1 MAKISTKSWPKKSWE
16 KPAPRPE
23 YVEKSF
29 TPSPMQQ
36 DFFSWVQEGSGSAI
50 LEAVAGSGKTTTLI
64 HATKLMKGSVFFGA
78 FNKAI
83 AEEIAHKTASNPLVT
98 ASTLHSAGYSIW
110 KSHVGKCKVDS
121 WKVTNIFRELFTEE
135 KEQEFLYAVKD
146 LVSFAKQAATSLSG
160 LNDASTWE
168 QLCGDFIDRYSIA
181 VPDNQDE
188 LAIEMSREVLLK
200 SNSVKDVVDFDDMIY
215 FPVLH
220 GIRSVTQYDWVLIDE
235 AQDTNYSRRK
245 LSLLLLKSG
254 GRLVAVGD
262 RHQAIYGFTG
272 ANSDALDLIRQ
283 EVKAITLPLTVTYR
297 CPYSV
302 VEEARRYV
310 GHITAYEANP
320 VGQVRHLEQ
329 KDLFS
334 STSAGDAILCRVNA
348 PLVELVYK
356 FIAKG
361 IGAKVEGR
369 EIGTNLKT
377 LLKKVPDFS
386 SFRSF
391 FHGLEV
397 WGDKEVEKLTSKGH
411 FVKARNLE
419 DKLYCLNIIA
429 NRADSLNHNSGSPK
443 EDILREIDNLFGDNL
458 SGVVILS
465 SIHKAKGREWKNVY
479 YLTTP
484 TRKNLQDWELEQERN
499 LAYVAI
505 TRSMANLYFVEYEGK

>member
-1 MAKISTKSWPKKSWE
+1 MTKLSTKSWPKKSYDKPALPPYIE
-16 KPAPRPE
+16 KPF
-23 YVEKSF
+23 S
-29 TPSPMQQ
+29 PSPLQSN
-36 DFFSWVQEGSGSAI
+36 FFSWIQEGEGSCI
-50 LEAVAGSGKTTTLI
+50 LEAVAGSGKTTTLL
-64 HATKLMKGSVFFGA
+64 HATKLMSGSIFFGA

-98 ASTLHSAGYSIW
+98 ASTLHSAGYAIW

-121 WKVTNIFRELFTEE
+121 WKVTNLFREMYTEE
-135 KEQEFLYAVKD
+135 KEQEFSYAVRD
-146 LVSFAKQAATSLSG
+146 LVSFAKQAAFT
-160 LNDASTWE
+160 E
-168 QLCGDFIDRYSIA
+168 QDSADDHRWFDFIDRYSITIPEDDDITA
-181 VPDNQDE
+181 VMMAQ
-188 LAIEMSREVLLK
+188 AVLEK
-200 SNSVKDVVDFDDMIY
+200 SNSIKGILDFDDMIY

-220 GIRSVTQYDWVLIDE
+220 GIRSATQYDWVLIDE

-283 EVKAITLPLTVTYR
+283 EVNAITLPLTVTYR
-297 CPYSV
+297 CPHSV
-302 VEEARRYV
+302 VEEARKYV
-310 GHITAYEANP
+310 QHITAFESNP
-320 VGQVRHLEQ
+320 QGVVKHQEY
-329 KDLFS
+329 DALFV
-334 STSAGDAILCRVNA
+334 AQPGDVILCRVNA

-369 EIGTNLKT
+369 EIGTNLKSV
-377 LLKKVPDFS
+377 LSKIPSYS
-386 SFRSF
+386 SFCTFS
-391 FHGLEV
+391 HGLEV

-411 FVKARNLE
+411 MVKARNLE
-419 DKLYCLNIIA
+419 DKLYCLNIIS
-429 NRADSLNHNSGSPK
+429 NRAESFNHNSTDPK
-443 EDILREIDNLFGDNL
+443 SDILREIDSLFGDNL

-465 SIHKAKGREWKNVY
+465 SIHKSKGREWKNVY

-484 TRKNLQDWELEQERN
+484 QRKNLQDWELEQERN

-505 TRSMANLYFVEYEGK
+505 TRSMENLFFVENQAN

>member
-1 MAKISTKSWPKKSWE
+1 MAKVSTKSWGNKGKWE
-16 KPAPRPE
+16 KPAPRE
-23 YVEKSF
+23 AYVEKPF

-83 AEEIAHKTASNPLVT
+83 AEEIAHKTASNPNVC

-110 KSHVGKCKVDS
+110 KNHVGKCEVNS
-121 WKVTNIFRELFTEE
+121 WKVTNIFRELFPAEE
-135 KEQEFLYAVKD
+135 DQEFSYCVRD
-146 LVSFAKQAATSLSG
+146 LVSFAKQAAFTERSAGEDYLW
-160 LNDASTWE
+160 AE
-168 QLCGDFIDRYSIA
+168 FIDRYSIST
-181 VPDNQDE
+181 PDDNQ
-188 LAIEMSREVLLK
+188 AIAMAQEVLRV
-200 SNSVKDVVDFDDMIY
+200 SNAQRNILDFDDMIY

-220 GIRSVTQYDWVLIDE
+220 NVRSATQYDWVLIDE

-245 LSLLLLKSG
+245 LSLLLLKEG

-297 CPYSV
+297 CPQLV
-302 VEEARRYV
+302 VEEARKYV
-310 GHITAYEANP
+310 SHITAFEANP
-320 VGQVRHLEQ
+320 VGKVAHLEQ

-334 STSAGDAILCRVNA
+334 ASAGDVILCRVNA

-356 FIAKG
+356 FISKG
-361 IGAKVEGR
+361 IGAKVEGK
-369 EIGTNLKT
+369 EIGTNLKS
-377 LLKKVPDFS
+377 LLSKIPEFS
-386 SFRSF
+386 SWASF
-391 FHGLEV
+391 SLGLEV
-397 WGDKEVEKLTSKGH
+397 WGDKEVEKLEKKGH
-411 FVKARNLE
+411 MVKARNLQ
-419 DKLYCLNIIA
+419 DKLYCLNIILH
-429 NRADSLNHNSGSPK
+429 RAESVDPRSSSPK
-443 EDILREIDNLFGDNL
+443 QSILREIDSLFGDNL

-505 TRSMANLYFVEYEGK
+505 TRSMENLYFVEYEGK

>member
-1 MAKISTKSWPKKSWE
+1 MAKLSTKSWPKKSWE
-16 KPAPRPE
+16 PKAALPA
-23 YVEKSF
+23 YVEKPFS
-29 TPSPMQQ
+29 PSPMQQ
-36 DFFSWVQEGSGSAI
+36 DFFNWVEQGSGSAI

-83 AEEIAHKTASNPLVT
+83 AEEIAHKTASNHNVC

-121 WKVTNIFRELFTEE
+121 WKVTNIFRELYSSE
-135 KEQEFLYAVKD
+135 KELEFQYCVRD
-146 LVSFAKQAATSLSG
+146 LVSFAKQSALSAAVRDCPEYDSR
-160 LNDASTWE
+160 WYE
-168 QLCGDFIDRYSIA
+168 FIDRYSIA
-181 VPDNQDE
+181 TPDGEDE
-188 LAIEMSREVLLK
+188 QAVEMAKAVLEK
-200 SNSVKDVVDFDDMIY
+200 SNEMKDVVDFDDMIY
-215 FPVLH
+215 LPVLH
-220 GIRSVTQYDWVLIDE
+220 SVRSATQYDWVLIDE

-254 GRLVAVGD
+254 GRLCAVGD

-283 EVKAITLPLTVTYR
+283 EVGAITLPLTVTYR
-297 CPYSV
+297 CPHLV

-310 GHITAYEANP
+310 SHISAFESNP
-320 VGQVRHLEQ
+320 VGLVKHLDQ
-329 KDLFS
+329 QALFMAA
-334 STSAGDAILCRVNA
+334 AGDAILCRVNA
-348 PLVELVYK
+348 PLVDLVYK
-356 FIAKG
+356 FIARG

-377 LLKKVPDFS
+377 LLKKIPDYS
-386 SFRSF
+386 SFRTF

-411 FVKARNLE
+411 FVKARSLE

-429 NRADSLNHNSGSPK
+429 NRAESMGLNSLSPK
-443 EDILREIDNLFGDNL
+443 EAILREIDSLFGDNL

-505 TRSMANLYFVEYEGK
+505 TRSMENLYFVEYEGK